1 MPRFAI
7 GNFLTQTHQLWQYF
21 IDANNHFAVSCFLHT
36 VTVACNWSNKCVTLI
51 CNHAPCWKLTHDS
64 MKHWRPVCRDS
75 IWLSVFTSFNSL
87 AEQHDSTK
95 SLCVTS
101 GQQRMK
107 ALITLWLP
115 LSTSA
120 VSSDCDAC
128 YSLRKSFLKQWRSS
142 RLSTKVLTFLTL
154 KPKAQ
159 RIRVGRLEAKGVED
173 GVDATTLFLSTNH
186 NSLICSV

>member
-1 MPRFAI
+1 MTKHNMNKTLTYYLFPEHFCLSQSDW
-7 GNFLTQTHQLWQYF
+7 FLLQ
-21 IDANNHFAVSCFLHT
+21 
-36 VTVACNWSNKCVTLI
+36 
-51 CNHAPCWKLTHDS
+51 
-64 MKHWRPVCRDS
+64 WRPVCRDL

-87 AEQHDSTK
+87 VEQHDSTK

-128 YSLRKSFLKQWRSS
+128 YSLRKSFLKQWRSN
-142 RLSTKVLTFLTL
+142 RLSTKVLTFSTL
-154 KPKAQ
+154 KTKAQ
-159 RIRVGRLEAKGVED
+159 RISVGRLEAKGLRMV
-173 GVDATTLFLSTNH
+173 LMQQPYFCQ
-186 NSLICSV
+186 LITIHWFALCRGTQCPQTRSQGRKQGQ